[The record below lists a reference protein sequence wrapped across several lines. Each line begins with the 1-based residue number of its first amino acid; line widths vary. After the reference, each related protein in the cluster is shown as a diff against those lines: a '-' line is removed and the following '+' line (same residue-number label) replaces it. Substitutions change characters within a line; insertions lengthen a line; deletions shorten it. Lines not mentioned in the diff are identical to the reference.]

1 MAKNTSSFEIQNPQA
16 LTDVLDRAALGG
28 SESALRKGAAAGA
41 TIFYREIKVRAMPYY
56 RTGTLEASIL
66 VTYIPEESVP
76 GKLATYAVTFNKK
89 AWYARL
95 LEFGTSKMAAR
106 PFIRP
111 SFEAKKTE
119 AGEAVIEQIQEAVNN
134 GK

>member
-1 MAKNTSSFEIQNPQA
+1 
-16 LTDVLDRAALGG
+16 
-28 SESALRKGAAAGA
+28 
-41 TIFYREIKVRAMPYY
+41 MPYY
-56 RTGTLEASIL
+56 RTGTLEESIL

-119 AGEAVIEQIQEAVNN
+119 AGEAVIEQIQEAVTN